1 MAQFPIEIGDD
12 AATNEAVNYLL
23 SGPAGLGQNF
33 QGFSA
38 YLPAY
43 IRPSTRQPWNLP
55 ITVGDPPVAQPL
67 NPSIYLDIPINN
79 ITVPTNPGQQIVCTF
94 TTPQATAPFQYGD
107 QIDLA
112 GVTPGFYNGSYKAFS
127 CTTTD
132 VTLFTSGTY
141 TWPAYVSGGSV
152 GRNYMNFGNSTDC
165 NARVTVAGPTDQVFV
180 SAQLDLSYEYECF
193 NNIDYDVVVRISRGR
208 GFPDSTPGSND
219 FLFADFTTISEK
231 TFTKSVVVGTG
242 TDTLEAIFTTVLDGP
257 NLDFGYYWYILE
269 VEFVITGGIVL
280 ANDSQKFTLE
290 GLTAVLGSTTTY
302 SGISPTTV
310 TGVGSGLV
318 VDVELQANVGGE
330 DYTYYDPPDGNT
342 TINIV
347 ASGTGYQVGDE
358 ITIDGTS
365 LGGLSPAN
373 DMTLIITSIGPP
385 FDVTIGR
392 ATTGLRS
399 LTAQVI
405 KQ

>member
-1 MAQFPIEIGDD
+1 MSQYPLDNPD
-12 AATNEAVNYLL
+12 AVIEAVNYLL

-55 ITVGDPPVAQPL
+55 ITVGDPPTPQPL

-79 ITVPTNPGQQIVCTF
+79 ITVPTNPGQEIVVTF

-107 QIDLA
+107 SIDLA
-112 GVTPGFYNGSYKAFS
+112 GVTPSFYDGGYTVFS
-127 CTTTD
+127 CTTND

-141 TWPAYVSGGSV
+141 TWPAYTSGGSV
-152 GRNYMNFGNSTDC
+152 GRNYMNYPNSTDC

-193 NNIDYDVVVRISRGR
+193 NNIDYDVIVRISRGR

-242 TDTLEAIFTTVLDGP
+242 TDSLEAIFTTVLDGP

-269 VEFVITGGIVL
+269 VEFVADITDL
-280 ANDSQKFTLE
+280 
-290 GLTAVLGSTTTY
+290 
-302 SGISPTTV
+302 
-310 TGVGSGLV
+310 
-318 VDVELQANVGGE
+318 
-330 DYTYYDPPDGNT
+330 
-342 TINIV
+342 
-347 ASGTGYQVGDE
+347 
-358 ITIDGTS
+358 
-365 LGGLSPAN
+365 
-373 DMTLIITSIGPP
+373 
-385 FDVTIGR
+385 TIGR

>member
-1 MAQFPIEIGDD
+1 MAQYPIETGDQ
-12 AATNEAVNYLL
+12 AAIAEGLNYLL

-55 ITVGDPPVAQPL
+55 VTVGDPPTAQPL

-79 ITVPTNPGQQIVCTF
+79 ITVLSNPGQEIVVTF
-94 TTPQATAPFQYGD
+94 TTPQATAPFNYGD

-112 GVTPGFYNGSYKAFS
+112 GVTPSFYDGGYTVFS
-127 CTTTD
+127 CTTND

-152 GRNYMNFGNSTDC
+152 GRNYMNYANSTDC
-165 NARVTVAGPTDQVFV
+165 NARVTVSGPTDQVFV

-193 NNIDYDVVVRISRGR
+193 NNINYDVIVRISRGR

-219 FLFADFTTISEK
+219 FLFADFVTISEK
-231 TFTKSVVVGTG
+231 TFVKTVTVGSG
-242 TDTLEAIFTTVLDGP
+242 TQELEAVFTTVLDGP
-257 NLDFGYYWYILE
+257 DLDFGYYWYILE
-269 VEFVITGGIVL
+269 VEFVADIT
-280 ANDSQKFTLE
+280 
-290 GLTAVLGSTTTY
+290 
-302 SGISPTTV
+302 
-310 TGVGSGLV
+310 
-318 VDVELQANVGGE
+318 
-330 DYTYYDPPDGNT
+330 
-342 TINIV
+342 
-347 ASGTGYQVGDE
+347 
-358 ITIDGTS
+358 
-365 LGGLSPAN
+365 
-373 DMTLIITSIGPP
+373 
-385 FDVTIGR
+385 DVTIGR